1 MELYC
6 TVLLCRS
13 MEEYGTLLF
22 YTVYTVLEYL
32 KSMELYCTVLLC
44 RSMEEYGTLLFCTV
58 YTVLEYVKIWNC
70 NILYL
75 LCRSMQRV
83 WNFTVLNCVL
93 LLLLLTIN
101 LQTTYYDL

>member
-70 NILYL
+70 NVLCYYVGVWKSMELYCSELCL
-75 LCRSMQRV
+75 LCRSMQIV
-83 WNFTVLNCVL
+83 
-93 LLLLLTIN
+93 
-101 LQTTYYDL
+101 